1 MGIELNSRQSPASSR
16 LKNKPRFCPGPKSGG
31 PQAPR
36 ATALEG
42 SRQSCRL
49 GAGSSHQHGAPAS
62 LLKDRLGRSLK
73 DANVAADIW
82 EILAGDQTQ
91 AEKSELPGGGGHQ
104 AAGTGAGWG
113 RGQQGSGG
121 HCWLRLCFPTG
132 PVRVGTGLSAG
143 KTQQRR
149 RGNAE
154 GRERSEKRMAVER
167 LKSLSSSPNSGHH
180 LSIIRPAGVRKST
193 G

>member
-1 MGIELNSRQSPASSR
+1 M
-16 LKNKPRFCPGPKSGG
+16 
-31 PQAPR
+31 
-36 ATALEG
+36 ALEG
-42 SRQSCRL
+42 GRQSCQLR
-49 GAGSSHQHGAPAS
+49 AGSSHQHGAPAS

-91 AEKSELPGGGGHQ
+91 AEKSELPGWGRHQ
-104 AAGTGAGWG
+104 AAGTGSGWG
-113 RGQQGSGG
+113 RGQRGSGG
-121 HCWLRLCFPTG
+121 RCWLRLCFPTG
-132 PVRVGTGLSAG
+132 PAQVGIGLSAG

-154 GRERSEKRMAVER
+154 GRGRNERRMAMKR
-167 LKSLSSSPNSGHH
+167 LKSLSSYPNSGHH
-180 LSIIRPAGVRKST
+180 LSIIRPAGGRKST

>member
-42 SRQSCRL
+42 GRQSCQL

-91 AEKSELPGGGGHQ
+91 AEKSELLGGGRHQ
-104 AAGTGAGWG
+104 AAG
-113 RGQQGSGG
+113 
-121 HCWLRLCFPTG
+121 L
-132 PVRVGTGLSAG
+132 VG
-143 KTQQRR
+143 
-149 RGNAE
+149 AE
-154 GRERSEKRMAVER
+154 GNGAQAAA
-167 LKSLSSSPNSGHH
+167 
-180 LSIIRPAGVRKST
+180 AG
-193 G
+193 